1 MKFTLAT
8 LTLVALAAATP
19 PPEPVVLKPVP
30 EKASSGCY
38 HYIIPKP
45 NNCCLPRLCACKDGM
60 SLVPSQASPPLL
72 ITYLLPLPLSLP
84 SDEFSGNY
92 YQFNEDA
99 WKQKMNGCDPPWGY
113 LGKKMHDMPS
123 FCCRGWKA
131 PKPVFPT

>member
-1 MKFTLAT
+1 MKLTLAT
-8 LTLVALAAATP
+8 LTLVALTAATP
-19 PPEPVVLKPVP
+19 PPEPVVLKPVS

-45 NNCCLPRLCACKDGM
+45 NNCCLPRLCACKD
-60 SLVPSQASPPLL
+60 
-72 ITYLLPLPLSLP
+72 
-84 SDEFSGNY
+84 GNY

-131 PKPVFPT
+131 PKPVFPA

>member
-1 MKFTLAT
+1 MKLTLAT
-8 LTLVALAAATP
+8 LTLVALTTATP

-38 HYIIPKP
+38 HYFYIISPSSLNLTSTSTANSISIIPKA
-45 NNCCLPRLCACKDGM
+45 NNCCLPRLCACQD
-60 SLVPSQASPPLL
+60 
-72 ITYLLPLPLSLP
+72 
-84 SDEFSGNY
+84 GNY

-123 FCCRGWKA
+123 LCCRGWKA